1 MKLRDYIFLAKTSA
15 LKNANEKKKI
25 LSAFQEKGAAYELQV
40 REMKKSKAELRK
52 DKYSIKNSEMFKIL
66 KEEMDKEISDSL

>member
-25 LSAFQEKGAAYELQV
+25 MSAFQERGAAYELQV
-40 REMKKSKAELRK
+40 KEMKRSKAELRK
-52 DKYSIKNSEMFKIL
+52 DKYSIKNS
-66 KEEMDKEISDSL
+66 

>member
-40 REMKKSKAELRK
+40 REMKKTKAELRK